1 MKKIKMDKHGFTLV
15 EVMAAAVILLIAV
28 EILMTGIHFAV
39 RTRKRTEEIRMAGYA
54 VEEKLTDGD
63 ECTYGTISLDFG
75 EDLGEIC
82 MDGELYQKEVDE
94 NFSAAFIWADEIM
107 IQELSVID
115 ESDSPEEEE

>member
-1 MKKIKMDKHGFTLV
+1 
-15 EVMAAAVILLIAV
+15 
-28 EILMTGIHFAV
+28 
-39 RTRKRTEEIRMAGYA
+39 MAGYA
-54 VEEKLTDGD
+54 VEEKLADGD

-82 MDGELYQKEVDE
+82 MDGKLYRKEVDE